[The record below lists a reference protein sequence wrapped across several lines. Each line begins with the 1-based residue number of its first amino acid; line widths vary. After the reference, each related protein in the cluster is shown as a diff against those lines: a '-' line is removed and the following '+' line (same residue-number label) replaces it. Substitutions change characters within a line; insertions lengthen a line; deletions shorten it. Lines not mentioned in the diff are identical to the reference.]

1 MELGHALELL
11 EKLLHSRRYLQ
22 PKHAVRGAGITSI
35 TQHPSVLLIL
45 HFLTSSCWG
54 FMNGKGRW
62 PMCFRLGR
70 IMSLLVIDN
79 GKTLVNS
86 CGRVAA
92 Y

>member
-1 MELGHALELL
+1 
-11 EKLLHSRRYLQ
+11 
-22 PKHAVRGAGITSI
+22 
-35 TQHPSVLLIL
+35 
-45 HFLTSSCWG
+45 
-54 FMNGKGRW
+54 
-62 PMCFRLGR
+62 MCFRLGR